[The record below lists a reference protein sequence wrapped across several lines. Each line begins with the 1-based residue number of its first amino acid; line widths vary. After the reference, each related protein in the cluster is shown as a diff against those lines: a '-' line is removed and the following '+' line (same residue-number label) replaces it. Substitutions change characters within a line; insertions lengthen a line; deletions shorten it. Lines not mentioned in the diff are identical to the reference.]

1 MGSRSQL
8 PISPPRITGYASL
21 VKEWNTSA
29 VDGILTFARVRPAP
43 FQLLTEDRFPRHPI
57 TVERGHL
64 AGKLCP
70 NVSGSREFLI
80 TTEADP
86 GSRLCNAPAQVV
98 RLRIIASN

>member
-1 MGSRSQL
+1 MESRSQL

-29 VDGILTFARVRPAP
+29 GDGILTFARVRPAP
-43 FQLLTEDRFPRHPI
+43 FQLLTEDRFPKSLI
-57 TVERGHL
+57 AVERGYV

-80 TTEADP
+80 TTEAGP
-86 GSRLCNAPAQVV
+86 HRYLCNAPGQVV
-98 RLRIIASN
+98 VL